1 MRGTMTLG
9 PDAVLVGP
17 GLGLV
22 LSLRAEIADGR
33 AVAGAGRPA
42 HVALRHD
49 ISSPTVKYADGSE
62 DSRM

>member
-1 MRGTMTLG
+1 MTWTG
-9 PDAVLVGP
+9 RRLVGP

-22 LSLRAEIADGR
+22 LSLRRRDRDGR

-42 HVALRHD
+42 HVLSATD